1 MLSTNGSN
9 RGARRAFWT
18 QGTSTWD
25 AHMTG
30 ERRRTANRLPARW
43 SLSGGSH
50 AVRASTSSGPR
61 SQRDGEELR
70 WVMTIAEE
78 SVGATVLPFPIDW
91 QDSPHFAATAS
102 GGLRLDQLVLLTP
115 VPVRL

>member
-1 MLSTNGSN
+1 
-9 RGARRAFWT
+9 
-18 QGTSTWD
+18 
-25 AHMTG
+25 
-30 ERRRTANRLPARW
+30 
-43 SLSGGSH
+43 
-50 AVRASTSSGPR
+50 
-61 SQRDGEELR
+61 
-70 WVMTIAEE
+70 MTIAEE